1 MRLDSVK
8 GRRKRKGLKWVS
20 SFQFPFRAPSRLH
33 QGSIKAQGSK
43 PKAKA
48 KANANAAHKA
58 RHIRHTL
65 AHTHTNT
72 NTGHATRT
80 LNAWG
85 QMEMAMQKYR

>member
-1 MRLDSVK
+1 M
-8 GRRKRKGLKWVS
+8 G
-20 SFQFPFRAPSRLH
+20 FQFPVSI
-33 QGSIKAQGSK
+33 QGSIKAPSRLNQGSK